1 MYTYIYIW
9 SRLETPA
16 PSPPMGM
23 GGPLKQ
29 PQGWVPP
36 APPLWGGLVGVGLGP
51 LMQCSIVFIW
61 EFTFVKLIRFETP
74 TDLK

>member
-1 MYTYIYIW
+1 MVQAW
-9 SRLETPA
+9 A
-16 PSPPMGM
+16 P
-23 GGPLKQ
+23 GPLPPNGYGWPPEAT
-29 PQGWVPP
+29 PQTGSPR
-36 APPLWGGLVGVGLGP
+36 PPLWGGLVGVGLGP

>member
-1 MYTYIYIW
+1 MVQAW
-9 SRLETPA
+9 A
-16 PSPPMGM
+16 P
-23 GGPLKQ
+23 GPL
-29 PQGWVPP
+29 PPNGYGWPP
-36 APPLWGGLVGVGLGP
+36 EATPLMGSPRPPLWGGLVGLGLGF